1 MLIRGRLM
9 WLQSLS
15 IDDPGLCREQP
26 SAETVVNN
34 AFSLFW
40 LASAGS
46 GDKWTTRQNEK
57 MTNKKENT
65 TGVAFNFMQHEGTG
79 GVCGRLRCEAADWRP
94 ARFDPPQSQ
103 QPLRVGDKVAL
114 VSKLHFFFFWRGVK
128 QQFVELRVFTQ
139 AKCWKRPCV
148 NVRKRPRAHSQSAM

>member
-1 MLIRGRLM
+1 MT
-9 WLQSLS
+9 
-15 IDDPGLCREQP
+15 PGLCREQP

-34 AFSLFW
+34 AFSLVW

-65 TGVAFNFMQHEGTG
+65 SGVALNYMQHEGTG
-79 GVCGRLRCEAADWRP
+79 GMCGSLWCEGADWRP

-103 QPLRVGDKVAL
+103 QPLRVRDKVAL
-114 VSKLHFFFFWRGVK
+114 VSKLHFFSFLARGKAAVCRAEG
-128 QQFVELRVFTQ
+128 FLRKLNAERGHVWMWENIV
-139 AKCWKRPCV
+139 CGRVLSLPC
-148 NVRKRPRAHSQSAM
+148 SL